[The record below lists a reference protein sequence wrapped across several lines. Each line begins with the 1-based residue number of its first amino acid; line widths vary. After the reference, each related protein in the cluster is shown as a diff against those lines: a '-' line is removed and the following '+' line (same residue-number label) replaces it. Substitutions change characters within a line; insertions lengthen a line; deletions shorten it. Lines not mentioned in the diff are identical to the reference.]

1 MTRVDVF
8 DELRAA
14 TVHATAYSP
23 HSAPGSESARYSVA
37 RVSKRL
43 YPLEGK
49 VRSPL
54 MRFHWHNDRICDFFH
69 GESFASEA
77 GFNHTMNSM
86 GISSVAMRSANS
98 PPRLLH

>member
-54 MRFHWHNDRICDFFH
+54 MRFHSHNDRILRLDPRREFCQRGGFQPDDEFH
-69 GESFASEA
+69 G
-77 GFNHTMNSM
+77 
-86 GISSVAMRSANS
+86 
-98 PPRLLH
+98 RLLGCHAIS